1 MSARLSSKSPRT
13 LAVFSFA
20 ALFTFGAARSA
31 RAAAAP
37 SDDPFAGDTTAGRP
51 TSAPGSRS
59 GDPQAIDAGDTGPQ
73 KQGPPAAPEEAA
85 PVAPAFVQQLPAT
98 AYPEPTRG
106 LYGGSLWL
114 DMQGLQW
121 PYTPQTGIGL
131 SGYGWIDTM
140 YKRTRIGDASQLDHA
155 TTLFQQGRFLFRVTP
170 TYTNGQYFVQAQ
182 AEIVA
187 NKDQINAQ
195 STGVVDADDVWV
207 RTGHWKSWDL
217 TFGRFQ
223 AFDVYPLGMGL
234 DLNSDERTGAY
245 DSLNAHPTQLYAADF
260 MLYRPAGAGDI
271 ALHVYP
277 WQPLRLEFLAQWG
290 NTGSLNAIG
299 GRPAAILDFGWV
311 KFRGAYEYQYEFSNQ
326 SVTNQQHTQR
336 NRGGAGSVQFV
347 LAPWIEL
354 GGNIGYAVNDEADT
368 FHGGQFAEDPQTSGN
383 KSSYGGFANLA
394 PLPGNPDLL
403 IGVGGNY
410 AYFHNLYAPV
420 TGGPYQH
427 FTNLQAY
434 LAVQY
439 LVYRQLFVKV
449 VGGYSKSHLENTSTG
464 APYDDDQF
472 SVRLRVMYLY

>member
-1 MSARLSSKSPRT
+1 MSARPSSKSSFT
-13 LAVFSFA
+13 FVVFSFTTLL
-20 ALFTFGAARSA
+20 ALGAAGSA
-31 RAAAAP
+31 RAAATA
-37 SDDPFAGDTTAGRP
+37 DDPFAGDTTAGRP
-51 TSAPGSRS
+51 AAPTVV
-59 GDPQAIDAGDTGPQ
+59 PQATDGAGETGPQ

-85 PVAPAFVQQLPAT
+85 PVAPAFVQQLPAS

-140 YKRTRIGDASQLDHA
+140 YKLTRIGDPSQLAKA

-170 TYTNGQYFVQAQ
+170 TYTNGAWFVQAQ
-182 AEIVA
+182 AEFVA
-187 NKDQINAQ
+187 NKDQINSQAN
-195 STGVVDADDVWV
+195 GVVNADDVFV
-207 RTGHWKSWDL
+207 RAGHWKDWDL

-245 DSLNAHPTQLYAADF
+245 DSLNTRPTQLYAADF
-260 MLYRPAGAGDI
+260 MLYRPAGPGDI
-271 ALHVYP
+271 AFHLYP
-277 WQPLRLEFLAQWG
+277 WKPLRIELLAQWG

-299 GRPAAILDFGWV
+299 GRPAAILDFGWI
-311 KFRGAYEYQYEFSNQ
+311 KFRGALEYQYEFSNQ
-326 SVTNQQHTQR
+326 SITMLQHTQH

-347 LAPWIEL
+347 LAPLVEFGL
-354 GGNIGYAVNDEADT
+354 NAAYAVLDESDT
-368 FHGGQFAEDPQTSGN
+368 FHGPFAEDPQTSGN
-383 KSSYGGFANLA
+383 KYSYGGFLNLA

-410 AYFHNLYAPV
+410 AYFHNLYSPNAGEPF
-420 TGGPYQH
+420 QH
-427 FTNLQAY
+427 FTNLQSY

-439 LVYRQLFVKV
+439 LVHKQLFVKV
-449 VGGYSKSHLENTSTG
+449 VGGYAKSHLENTSTG